1 MFLNCFNLELC
12 NVDNEL
18 QEIDNE
24 IDNLKNMENQT
35 VEKEENE
42 DKSQETVERKRKF
55 LLDRDWDKPKLS
67 KLILFLL

>member
-1 MFLNCFNLELC
+1 MC

-67 KLILFLL
+67 KLTLILL

>member
-1 MFLNCFNLELC
+1 MC

-24 IDNLKNMENQT
+24 IDNLKNMENQP

-67 KLILFLL
+67 KLILILL